1 MGLTDHT
8 NEKEFIALKV
18 TCKYG
23 IATEDI
29 FKRTLDLT
37 YKIYS
42 SLVSSKYLS
51 KYQTLN
57 TTGHFLSVIWSTQEK
72 LLKCRK

>member
-23 IATEDI
+23 IPTEDI
-29 FKRTLDLT
+29 LKRTLNLT
-37 YKIYS
+37 YRIHS

-51 KYQTLN
+51 KYQILN
-57 TTGHFLSVIWSTQEK
+57 TMGHVLSVIWSIREK
-72 LLKCRK
+72 LLKCR